1 MRSYLDKLLD
11 REVSCNTHAG
21 NGGTSGTGTKSEA
34 GLAHV
39 EETLSADLDNR
50 VDNYR
55 SLQPLTPRTFR
66 YNITLPMQQ
75 ELSDIG
81 VTLKRPIHVHAQIN
95 YEHLTP
101 NFARSPRAQRVPMGR
116 PVTT

>member
-1 MRSYLDKLLD
+1 M
-11 REVSCNTHAG
+11 
-21 NGGTSGTGTKSEA
+21 
-34 GLAHV
+34 
-39 EETLSADLDNR
+39 
-50 VDNYR
+50 DNYR

-66 YNITLPMQQ
+66 YNITLPIQQ

-101 NFARSPRAQRVPMGR
+101 NFVRFIARTTGPDGPAGHDKNLMNEDMLDTFLENIQAVASDDFPGQLKQQRLW
-116 PVTT
+116 